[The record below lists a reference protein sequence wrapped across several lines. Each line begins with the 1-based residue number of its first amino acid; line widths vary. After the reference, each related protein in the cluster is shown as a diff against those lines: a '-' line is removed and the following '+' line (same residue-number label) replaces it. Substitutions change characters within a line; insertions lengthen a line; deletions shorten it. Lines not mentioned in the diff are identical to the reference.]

1 MKERPILFNAP
12 MVRSVLSGVKR
23 LTRRVMKPQPP
34 IESCSIFSGRY
45 HPTIID
51 RHGDEQPGRETYGA
65 YTEDGEWAVRC
76 PYGQPGDQLWVRE
89 TFGDHHRQM
98 LRVYDTMY
106 RADADQYGL
115 IGLDEIDDCLL
126 YVEDIRWKPSIHMPR
141 TASRITLEIT
151 GVRVERVQEIS
162 EADAVAEGVE
172 RVVVGDGWRRYDSSS
187 AIELAG
193 LVPCETARASY
204 RSLWEQINGP
214 GSWEANPWVWVIK
227 FKRVT
232 P

>member
-151 GVRVERVQEIS
+151 GVRVERLQDIS
-162 EADAVAEGVE
+162 EADAKAEGVGQ
-172 RVVVGDGWRRYDSSS
+172 VGIETGAVLSSS
-187 AIELAG
+187 APVEI
-193 LVPCETARASY
+193 VSY
-204 RSLWEQINGP
+204 CAAYCDLWEQINGA
-214 GSWEANPWVWVIK
+214 GSWDANPWVWVIE
-227 FKRVT
+227 FRRVSE
-232 P
+232 